1 MKKFN
6 GEKLKFARLYNGF
19 TVEELAKKLG
29 ISAQAESLYEMG
41 KVIPPFNKL
50 LVLSKELNFP
60 VSFFL
65 SEDCILLKSGA
76 SYFRSLMKTPKKYRT
91 EQKLK
96 VELLARLYAILSEYV
111 EFPRLNIPT
120 DLKEFISP
128 EEAAMYLR
136 SFWKLGEKPIPNLLR
151 LLESQGIIVLSFDTK
166 TQDID
171 AFSQYFSI
179 NNKSTFFVAY
189 SNNKNSAARINFDL
203 AHELG
208 HILLHNWTDD
218 TENCSREEFKQ
229 KEKEAN
235 QFASAFLLPQ
245 NSFIKEVSYFS
256 HNLDHYIEL
265 KKKWRVSIA
274 AMIYRACD
282 LNIISM
288 SQYQYL
294 IRMMNKKGMRYN
306 EPLDNILEIPYPRLL
321 RDSVELLVV
330 NDVFTKQELIEEF
343 ANFGLAMEP
352 RELEKLFLLENG
364 FFTENEKYNDSS
376 PLVLKN
382 K

>member
-1 MKKFN
+1 M
-6 GEKLKFARLYNGF
+6 
-19 TVEELAKKLG
+19 
-29 ISAQAESLYEMG
+29 
-41 KVIPPFNKL
+41 
-50 LVLSKELNFP
+50 
-60 VSFFL
+60 
-65 SEDCILLKSGA
+65 
-76 SYFRSLMKTPKKYRT
+76 
-91 EQKLK
+91 
-96 VELLARLYAILSEYV
+96 
-111 EFPRLNIPT
+111 
-120 DLKEFISP
+120 
-128 EEAAMYLR
+128 
-136 SFWKLGEKPIPNLLR
+136 
-151 LLESQGIIVLSFDTK
+151 
-166 TQDID
+166 
-171 AFSQYFSI
+171 
-179 NNKSTFFVAY
+179 
-189 SNNKNSAARINFDL
+189 
-203 AHELG
+203 
-208 HILLHNWTDD
+208 
-218 TENCSREEFKQ
+218 
-229 KEKEAN
+229 
-235 QFASAFLLPQ
+235 PQ